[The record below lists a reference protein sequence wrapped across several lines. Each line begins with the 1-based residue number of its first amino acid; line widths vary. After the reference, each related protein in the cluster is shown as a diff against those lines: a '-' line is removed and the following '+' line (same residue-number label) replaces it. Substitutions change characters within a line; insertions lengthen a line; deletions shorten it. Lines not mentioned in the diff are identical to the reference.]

1 MKQIRNIV
9 AGAGLFLFGLAG
21 SCDFTEHP
29 IIAIPLI
36 IGVVLILLGYEIE
49 KNWCFDEED
58 DFELCSNRK
67 DEIDSGIVYI
77 EYDERGAERMRVK
90 K

>member
-36 IGVVLILLGYEIE
+36 IGVVLILIGYEID

-58 DFELCSNRK
+58 DFELCGNHN
-67 DEIDSGIVYI
+67 DVIDLDIIYI
-77 EYDERGAERMRVK
+77 ECDERRAERMRAK

>member
-1 MKQIRNIV
+1 MKKFKTIIT
-9 AGAGLFLFGLAG
+9 GAGLCLFGLAG

-36 IGVVLILLGYEIE
+36 IGVVLILIGYEIE
-49 KNWCFDEED
+49 KNWCFAEED
-58 DFELCSNRK
+58 DFDLCSNRK
-67 DEIDSGIVYI
+67 DVIDLDIVYI
-77 EYDERGAERMRVK
+77 EYDERGVEKMRVK